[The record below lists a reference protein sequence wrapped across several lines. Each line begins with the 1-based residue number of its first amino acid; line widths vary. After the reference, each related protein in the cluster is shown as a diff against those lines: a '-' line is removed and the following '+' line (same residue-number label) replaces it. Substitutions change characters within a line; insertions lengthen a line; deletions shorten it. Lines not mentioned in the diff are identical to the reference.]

1 MLASDCL
8 AGGGGANDYGAWLTA
23 SVRVRRVA
31 ESIARA
37 VTNFLT
43 FVSELSPFSLLRF
56 LRKNAAKKEE
66 VPGLG
71 GKEELR
77 VQYPSGANRYPS
89 TVTECR
95 AVTSPRLHTTEQWQ
109 EAVSEFICILF
120 YTTKKKES

>member
-1 MLASDCL
+1 MIMGRGSQLVYAC
-8 AGGGGANDYGAWLTA
+8 AEWQ
-23 SVRVRRVA
+23 RVLRA
-31 ESIARA
+31 PLQIFAR
-37 VTNFLT
+37 LKKQI
-43 FVSELSPFSLLRF
+43 SELSPFSLLRF

-71 GKEELR
+71 GKEEFR

-95 AVTSPRLHTTEQWQ
+95 AVTSPRLHTTELWQ

>member
-1 MLASDCL
+1 MIMGRGSQLVYAC
-8 AGGGGANDYGAWLTA
+8 AEWQ
-23 SVRVRRVA
+23 RVLRA
-31 ESIARA
+31 PLQIFAR
-37 VTNFLT
+37 LKKQI
-43 FVSELSPFSLLRF
+43 SELRF
-56 LRKNAAKKEE
+56 LRKTAAKKEE

-95 AVTSPRLHTTEQWQ
+95 AVTSPRLHSTEQWQ
-109 EAVSEFICILF
+109 EAVSECICILF